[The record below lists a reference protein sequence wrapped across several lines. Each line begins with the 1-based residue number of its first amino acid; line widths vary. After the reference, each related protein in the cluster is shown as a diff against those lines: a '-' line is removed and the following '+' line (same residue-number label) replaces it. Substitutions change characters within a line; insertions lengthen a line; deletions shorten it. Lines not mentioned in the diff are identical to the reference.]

1 MKTSLDMY
9 LYENKY
15 KKLGKKVIAG
25 LDEAGRGPMAGPLVV
40 GMVILDPKKKIEGL
54 NDSKQLT
61 EKKRE
66 ALFKEIYEKAKEVQ
80 VDIINVEDV
89 DKLNVYQSSKQGML
103 NCLKKAKSKIDF
115 VLTDA
120 MPLGETYDHEAIIKG
135 DAKSASIAAASIIA
149 KVTRDHLMYDYAKVY
164 PEYHFEKHKGY
175 VTKLH
180 LEMIDKY
187 GICEIHRKS
196 FVPVQE
202 VIRKHNQK

>member
-1 MKTSLDMY
+1 MKNDVNMH

-40 GMVILDPKKKIEGL
+40 GMVILNPKKKIEGL
-54 NDSKQLT
+54 NDSKKLT

-66 ALFKEIYEKAKEVQ
+66 ELFKEIYDKALEVQ
-80 VDIINVEDV
+80 VEVISVDDV
-89 DKLNVYQSSKQGML
+89 DRLNVYKASQIGML
-103 NCLKKAKSKIDF
+103 NCLAKAKSKIDF

-120 MPLGETYDHEAIIKG
+120 MPLGDKWEQEAIIKG

-149 KVTRDHLMYDYAKVY
+149 KVTRDHIMYDLAKEY
-164 PEYHFEKHKGY
+164 PVYHFEKHKGY

-180 LEMIDKY
+180 LEMIHKY
-187 GICEIHRKS
+187 GVSVVHRKS
-196 FVPVQE
+196 FAPVQE
-202 VIRKHNQK
+202 VISKNAK